1 MVFIHFDVQLYA
13 FMCNCNFRDIG
24 KMCNVGQHAS
34 ILTPITPAYSLFKLN
49 VESCPAELLA

>member
-24 KMCNVGQHAS
+24 KMCNVDQHAS
-34 ILTPITPAYSLFKLN
+34 MIGPPLRPLIRFQLN
-49 VESCPAELLA
+49 VASCPTELLA